1 MQKKQL
7 SNTSVQFILPLSILE
22 LKLWCALNASLLAK
36 YLLVLPV
43 LIPICQITEG
53 GRRRSSDGATPVAS
67 QPVHLLMRTDDEA
80 EEEQPLPPYFI
91 DFVSSL
97 QSHPQVQMSISNIYT
112 KRCEEI
118 SHSNS

>member
-1 MQKKQL
+1 MVCIGCQL
-7 SNTSVQFILPLSILE
+7 ARSMCAATRLNPDLP
-22 LKLWCALNASLLAK
+22 NHGG
-36 YLLVLPV
+36 
-43 LIPICQITEG
+43 EG
-53 GRRRSSDGATPVAS
+53 GRGRSSDGATPVAS